1 MSTVIET
8 EEQTLKISRQFNAP
22 RERVFAAWAEAGLM
36 EQWWGCENTLSVKSN
51 IDFRTGGFYRHVMQI
66 RDAGEI
72 AIYGTYKEIIEPEK
86 IVFSMVFEANDEF
99 PGFEETLVTVDFID
113 KGDFTELRLTQE
125 GEPMKQMRE
134 DVGSGW
140 NASFDKLEKSL
151 LS

>member
-8 EEQTLKISRQFNAP
+8 AKHTLKMSRQFNVP

-36 EQWWGCENTLSVKSN
+36 EKWWGCENTLSVKSD
-51 IDFRTGGFYRHVMQI
+51 IDFRTGGSYRHIMQI
-66 RDAGEI
+66 RNAGEI
-72 AIYGTYKEIIEPEK
+72 VIYGTYKEIIEPEK
-86 IVFSMVFEANDEF
+86 IVFTMVFEANGEF
-99 PGFEETLVTVDFID
+99 PGFEETLVTVDFIE
-113 KGDFTELRLTQE
+113 KGDCTELRLRQE
-125 GEPMKQMRE
+125 GEPMEQIGE